1 MTRSSEKIFIRVR
14 KLILISFA
22 KTKAELKGKSNSTA
36 FYLGKDKK
44 SSSSLT
50 RPAFVKNCV
59 KTKKK
64 ISTGNPAGFYMHAH
78 RTATNLVRV
87 NL

>member
-1 MTRSSEKIFIRVR
+1 MTRSLERNFIRIR
-14 KLILISFA
+14 KLILSSFA
-22 KTKAELKGKSNSTA
+22 KTKAQTKGEEQQLFIWVKT
-36 FYLGKDKK
+36 KK
-44 SSSSLT
+44 SSSSQT

-64 ISTGNPAGFYMHAH
+64 ISTGNPADFYMHAH
-78 RTATNLVRV
+78 RTATNLERV

>member
-1 MTRSSEKIFIRVR
+1 MTRSSERNFIRVR
-14 KLILISFA
+14 KLILSSFA
-22 KTKAELKGKSNSTA
+22 KIKAGTKGEEQQLFIWVKT
-36 FYLGKDKK
+36 KK
-44 SSSSLT
+44 SFSSQT

-64 ISTGNPAGFYMHAH
+64 ISTGNPAGFYVHAH
-78 RTATNLVRV
+78 RTTTNFVRV

>member
-1 MTRSSEKIFIRVR
+1 MTRALEKNFIMVR
-14 KLILISFA
+14 KLISSSFA
-22 KTKAELKGKSNSTA
+22 KTKAGTKGEEQQLFIWVKT
-36 FYLGKDKK
+36 KK
-44 SSSSLT
+44 SSSSQT

-78 RTATNLVRV
+78 RTATNLVHV